1 MDDEEEVLLALAD
14 ILGSFTDYSGGPSHA
29 VHVLK
34 PLEKLC

>member
-1 MDDEEEVLLALAD
+1 MDDEEEVLAD